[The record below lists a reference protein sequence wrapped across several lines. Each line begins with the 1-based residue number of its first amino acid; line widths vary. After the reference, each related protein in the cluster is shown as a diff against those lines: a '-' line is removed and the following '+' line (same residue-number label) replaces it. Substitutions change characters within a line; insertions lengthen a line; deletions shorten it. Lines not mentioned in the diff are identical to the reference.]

1 MLKYISI
8 IKLCFLTPRCCPSLV
23 PLSLFLDL
31 CICIFLSLSSLFLI
45 SILVKSVLFN
55 TRFYGRV
62 NYYLPFYMCPFSPL
76 ISSQIYLKLWSH
88 GRVKITVEGGQLI
101 TLFIATLGK
110 SFFINDHL
118 SCLRSTSLWVV
129 FICLCMHVCM

>member
-8 IKLCFLTPRCCPSLV
+8 IKLCLLTPRCCPSLV
-23 PLSLFLDL
+23 PLSFFLDL
-31 CICIFLSLSSLFLI
+31 CICIFLSLSLSSLFLI

-76 ISSQIYLKLWSH
+76 ICSQIYLKLWSH
-88 GRVKITVEGGQLI
+88 GRVKITGEGGQLI
-101 TLFIATLGK
+101 NLLLHWVKA
-110 SFFINDHL
+110 S
-118 SCLRSTSLWVV
+118 SLMT
-129 FICLCMHVCM
+129 ICLVYVALVCGLCLFVCACM